1 MISVITNIEL
11 VKFVEK
17 KIGIAYVYGMKGE
30 TMSLAKYNSLRSMY
44 GNMVWASDRNKIGK
58 VCVDCSGLIS
68 WATGRQRGS
77 SQYKEKAEKVH
88 PISTISEAPVGAAVW
103 KQGHIGVYI
112 GNGEYIAADGSAYG
126 VRKNKLSKADFTH
139 WFEICDVQYVED
151 NEIVENSKIIINGKE
166 VSVRRIL
173 KDGTNYIA
181 IRDIADAVGY
191 NVSNKG
197 NIAVLNK
204 K

>member
-1 MISVITNIEL
+1 MITNIEL
-11 VKFVEK
+11 VEFVSK
-17 KIGIAYVYGMKGE
+17 KLGIPYVYGMKGE
-30 TMSLAKYNSLRSMY
+30 MMSLAKFNELRNRY

-68 WATGRQRGS
+68 WATGKQRGS

-88 PISTISEAPVGAAVW
+88 PISTIAQAPVGVAVW

>member
-1 MISVITNIEL
+1 MITNIEL

-77 SQYKEKAEKVH
+77 SQYKANAEKVH
-88 PISTISEAPVGAAVW
+88 PISTISEAPVGVAVW

-151 NEIVENSKIIINGKE
+151 EKMEKRYNKVSELPVWAKATIQKLIDEKKIADPNNIDLSEDMLRVIV
-166 VSVRRIL
+166 IL
-173 KDGTNYIA
+173 K
-181 IRDIADAVGY
+181 R
-191 NVSNKG
+191 
-197 NIAVLNK
+197 
-204 K
+204 